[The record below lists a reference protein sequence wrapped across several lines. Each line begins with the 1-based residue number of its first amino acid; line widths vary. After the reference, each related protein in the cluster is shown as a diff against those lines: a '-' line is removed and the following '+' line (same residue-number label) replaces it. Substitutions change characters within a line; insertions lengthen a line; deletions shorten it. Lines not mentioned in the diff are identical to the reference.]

1 MDNPVV
7 VGISDMNVTG
17 RPGVL
22 ITYALGSCVGICLY
36 DRLTGVSG
44 LSHILLPD
52 SAMCPKDGNAMKFAD
67 TAVQSLIAR
76 MEHAGAQRMRL
87 TAKIAGGA
95 KLFGDCSLQIG
106 DRNVAA
112 VKAQL
117 ARFNIPIV
125 AEDTGLNY
133 GRTVEFHA
141 EDGTVFVKTA
151 LKGSKVI

>member
-1 MDNPVV
+1 MNSPVV
-7 VGISDMNVTG
+7 VGISDMNVTA

-36 DRLTGVSG
+36 DKAAGISG
-44 LSHILLPD
+44 LSHVLLPD
-52 SAMCPKDGNAMKFAD
+52 SSMCPNDANAMKFAD
-67 TAVQSLIAR
+67 TAVQALILS
-76 MEHAGAQRMRL
+76 MEKAGAHRARI

-95 KLFGDCSLQIG
+95 KLFGDSILQIG

-117 ARFNIPIV
+117 SRFKIPLL

-141 EDGTVFVKTA
+141 EDGAVIIKTA
-151 LKGSKVI
+151 LKGLKAI

>member
-1 MDNPVV
+1 
-7 VGISDMNVTG
+7 MNVTG

-36 DRLTGVSG
+36 DSLAGVSG

-52 SAMCPKDGNAMKFAD
+52 SSICPGDPNHMKFAD
-67 TAVQSLIAR
+67 TAVQALITS
-76 MEHAGAQRMRL
+76 MEKAGARRVRL

-95 KLFGDCSLQIG
+95 KLFGDSTLQIG
-106 DRNVAA
+106 ERNVAA

-141 EDGTVFVKTA
+141 DDGKVFVKTA
-151 LKGSKVI
+151 LKGSKAI